1 MADAEDRGQGGKPS
15 RKRSMKPR
23 PGVIDAEAE
32 EIGREPPP
40 EAAAEQPAPD
50 TGNDA
55 DMIEGEPRSPL
66 GALVAAGLAGAVIAI
81 VLLMILLASELI
93 PLRSDDPALGSRVA
107 ELEAMIAQGGL
118 DRPPPTPVADDSA
131 LRAEIAALR
140 QEVEQLKSAPP
151 PAASP
156 DGALQTR
163 VDELSARLDSV
174 AKLAE
179 ERTDTAA
186 LDRLSAR
193 VDELVAKAAEP
204 PPPDPSVQA
213 ALAGSRSTA
222 ALAAVSALESAVSR
236 GAPYAAALAAVRGH
250 LPDAPLGA
258 LENGAGNGL
267 PSTVLLADRLAAKL
281 ENAPSPPSRA
291 EGFVQRLAEGARE
304 LVRVRPVDGAVPV
317 ISEDDPWSARN
328 AVLVRLDQ
336 RDFAAALADWEKLD
350 PAARE
355 ATKAEAAALKARLEA
370 DRALDELRAAALG
383 IRAETAP

>member
-1 MADAEDRGQGGKPS
+1 MADAEDRGQGEKPT
-15 RKRSMKPR
+15 RKRSMKPQ

-32 EIGREPPP
+32 EIEREPPP
-40 EAAAEQPAPD
+40 AQAGEQAASPDDDGDLGEA
-50 TGNDA
+50 
-55 DMIEGEPRSPL
+55 EPRSPL

-107 ELEAMIAQGGL
+107 ELEAVIAQGGL
-118 DRPPPTPVADDSA
+118 DRPPPTPIADDSA
-131 LRAEIAALR
+131 LRSEIAALKQQIADLR
-140 QEVEQLKSAPP
+140 AAPP
-151 PAASP
+151 AGTAQ
-156 DGALQTR
+156 DTALQAR
-163 VDELSARLDSV
+163 VDDLSARLDSI

-193 VDELVAKAAEP
+193 VDELAAKAAEP

-222 ALAAVSALESAVSR
+222 ALASVSALESAIAR
-236 GAPYAAALAAVRGH
+236 GAPYAAALAAVRSE
-250 LPDAPLGA
+250 LPDATVSA
-258 LENGAGNGL
+258 LEDGAGNGL
-267 PSTVLLADRLAAKL
+267 LSANLLADRLSAKL

-291 EGFVQRLAEGARE
+291 EGLVERLAEGARE
-304 LVRVRPVDGAVPV
+304 LVRVRPVDGTVPV
-317 ISEDDPWSARN
+317 ISADDPWSARN
-328 AVLVRLDQ
+328 AVFVRLDQ

-350 PAARE
+350 PAAKD
-355 ATKAEAAALKARLEA
+355 ATRADAEALRARIAADA
-370 DRALDELRAAALG
+370 ALDELRAAALG

>member
-1 MADAEDRGQGGKPS
+1 MADAEDRGQGEKPT
-15 RKRSMKPR
+15 RKRSMKPE

-40 EAAAEQPAPD
+40 DPVAEQTAPESD
-50 TGNDA
+50 D
-55 DMIEGEPRSPL
+55 DMSEAEPRSPL

-107 ELEAMIAQGGL
+107 ELEAVIAQGGL
-118 DRPPPTPVADDSA
+118 DRPPPTPIADDSA
-131 LRAEIAALR
+131 LRSELAALKQQVADLR
-140 QEVEQLKSAPP
+140 AAPP
-151 PAASP
+151 AGASP
-156 DGALQTR
+156 DTALQAR
-163 VDELSARLDSV
+163 VDEMSARLDAV
-174 AKLAE
+174 TKLAE

-193 VDELVAKAAEP
+193 IDELAAKAAEP

-236 GAPYAAALAAVRGH
+236 GAPYAAALAAVQGH
-250 LPDAPLGA
+250 IPGASVGA

-267 PSTVLLADRLAAKL
+267 QSANLLADRLSAKL

-291 EGFVQRLAEGARE
+291 EGFVERLTEGARE
-304 LVRVRPVDGAVPV
+304 LVRVRPVDGTVPV
-317 ISEDDPWSARN
+317 ISADDPWSARN

-336 RDFAAALADWEKLD
+336 RDFSAALADWEKLD
-350 PAARE
+350 PAAQA
-355 ATKAEAAALKARLEA
+355 ATKAEAEALKARLAA
-370 DRALDELRAAALG
+370 DTALDELRAAALG
-383 IRAETAP
+383 VRAETTP

>member
-1 MADAEDRGQGGKPS
+1 MADAEDRGQGEKPS
-15 RKRSMKPR
+15 RKRSMKPQ

-40 EAAAEQPAPD
+40 AQAGGQAASPGDDGDIGEA
-50 TGNDA
+50 
-55 DMIEGEPRSPL
+55 EPRSPL

-93 PLRSDDPALGSRVA
+93 PLRTDDPALGSRVA
-107 ELEAMIAQGGL
+107 ELEAVIAQGGL
-118 DRPPPTPVADDSA
+118 DRPPPTPIADDSA
-131 LRAEIAALR
+131 LRSEIAALK
-140 QEVEQLKSAPP
+140 QQVEQLASAPS
-151 PAASP
+151 AGGAP
-156 DGALQTR
+156 DTALQAR
-163 VDELSARLDSV
+163 VDELSTRLDSL

-193 VDELVAKAAEP
+193 VDELAAKAAEP

-222 ALAAVSALESAVSR
+222 ALASIAALESAVAR
-236 GAPYAAALAAVRGH
+236 GAPYAAALAAVRSH
-250 LPDAPLGA
+250 LPDAPVGA

-267 PSTVLLADRLAAKL
+267 SSAALLADRLSAKL

-291 EGFVQRLAEGARE
+291 EGFVDRLAEGARE
-304 LVRVRPVDGAVPV
+304 LVRVRPVDGSVPV
-317 ISEDDPWSARN
+317 ISDSDPWSARN

-350 PAARE
+350 PVARE
-355 ATKAEAAALKARLEA
+355 ATRAEAEALKGRLDA
-370 DRALDELRAAALG
+370 DTALDELRAAALG